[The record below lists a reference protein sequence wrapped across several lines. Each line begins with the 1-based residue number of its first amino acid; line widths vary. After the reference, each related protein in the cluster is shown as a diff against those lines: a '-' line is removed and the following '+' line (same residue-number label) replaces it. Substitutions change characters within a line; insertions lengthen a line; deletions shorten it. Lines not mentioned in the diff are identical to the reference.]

1 MSERG
6 GIHKGHRERL
16 KARMFQE
23 GLQGFAPHQALELLL
38 CFAIPQRDVNPLAH
52 QLLNA
57 FGSLS
62 GVLEASPEELM
73 RCPGVGA
80 NTAALLAMMP
90 QLAGY
95 YMRDKLRERP
105 VLQNAA
111 DAGGY
116 CRTLFFGLAYEAVYL
131 ICLDAQARVIHPA
144 LLQQGT
150 IDESAV
156 YARDVMETALRHNAH
171 TVVLAHNHPGGTPMP
186 SPADYEVT
194 KMVIETLAVV
204 GIGVCDH
211 IIVADGEFFSMAQ
224 QHMMQRGLLVDAKEF
239 EFRVKNITLPPQ
251 KIAREGTSGI
261 ERYEGFDHES

>member
-1 MSERG
+1 
-6 GIHKGHRERL
+6 
-16 KARMFQE
+16 MFRE
-23 GLQGFAPHQALELLL
+23 GLQGFAPHEALELLL

-52 QLLNA
+52 QLLAA

-62 GVLEASPEELM
+62 AVLEASPEELL

-80 NTAALLAMMP
+80 NAAALMTMIP

-105 VLQNAA
+105 VLQNAG
-111 DAGGY
+111 DASAY
-116 CRTLFFGLAYEAVYL
+116 CRTLFFGMAYEAVYM

-150 IDESAV
+150 IDESSV

-171 TVVLAHNHPGGTPMP
+171 SVVLAHNHPGGSPLP

-204 GIGVCDH
+204 SIAVCDH

-224 QHMMQRGLLVDAKEF
+224 QRMMRRGLLVDATEF
-239 EFRVKNITLPPQ
+239 EFRVKNTTAPL
-251 KIAREGTSGI
+251 KAAAREGADGP
-261 ERYEGFDHES
+261 ERYEGFADG